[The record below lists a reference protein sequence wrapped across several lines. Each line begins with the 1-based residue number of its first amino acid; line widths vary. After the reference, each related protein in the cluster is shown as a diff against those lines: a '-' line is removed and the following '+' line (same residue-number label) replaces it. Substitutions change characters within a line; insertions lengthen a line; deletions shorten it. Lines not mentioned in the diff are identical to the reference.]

1 MINKTNIIKC
11 KNCKYPIAVNKSE
24 NTEENDIF
32 VNNEEI
38 IAIKTMI
45 NSLIARCSICEQLLG
60 VKSSTN
66 DKVML
71 FREKIKLKTMKCENK
86 VSK

>member
-1 MINKTNIIKC
+1 
-11 KNCKYPIAVNKSE
+11 
-24 NTEENDIF
+24 
-32 VNNEEI
+32 
-38 IAIKTMI
+38 MI